1 MKISKSSNSLKL
13 FVLMGICGLSACGQ
27 NAANE
32 QRIREVLNS
41 DTVLIQK
48 DSSNVWYVGKT
59 FQDGMFSFCRNQK
72 CGFIDIEGREVIAPQ
87 YDEVK
92 DFSDGLARVE
102 QGRQVGFIDKTGK
115 MVIPFS
121 DKYEYGYVFRDG
133 LISFKSDSESGFMD
147 KTGQIAFLMPQ
158 GIKADHNFKNG
169 LVEIRENGKYGLM
182 DTKGNIV
189 VPAQYDMIA
198 DNFSDGLLRVQRDDL
213 WGYIDKTGKEV
224 IVPQYRFADNF
235 EYGRARVEHTK
246 YIDKTG
252 KELPRHHQIEI
263 SADMPLKSFREYRGV
278 HEHDLWGFKDINGK
292 EVIPA
297 QYIDVEGFSE
307 GLATVLPDNSTVR
320 TALGDII
327 KDGTGFGYIDKT
339 GNMVIA
345 PQFSKAEPFKNGLAR
360 VQKHGREFFIDK
372 QGKTV
377 IRFFELPDLQRA
389 ETMAKSF
396 SQIMGT
402 NISPESFRDPNE
414 RMRDEFM
421 NDCAK
426 IKVGQ
431 TYEKDGFSFEVQ
443 SVAMEK
449 AQAIVKESKTK
460 YQAPTPCMDIKE
472 IIGVWNIAD

>member
-1 MKISKSSNSLKL
+1 MLHKYNNSLKMLSL
-13 FVLMGICGLSACGQ
+13 FVISCGLLSCGKGE
-27 NAANE
+27 NSE

-48 DSSNVWYVGKT
+48 DSSRVWYVNKT
-59 FQDGMFSFCRNQK
+59 FQDGMFSFCRDKK
-72 CGFIDIEGREVIAPQ
+72 CGFIDTQGREVIDPQ

-92 DFSDGLARVE
+92 DFSDGLAWVE
-102 QGRQVGFIDKTGK
+102 QGGQVGFIDKTGK

-121 DKYEYGYVFRDG
+121 DKYEYGYAFHDG
-133 LISFKSDSESGFMD
+133 LISFKSDEESGFMD

-158 GIKADHNFKNG
+158 GVSATEYFGNG
-169 LVEIRENGKYGLM
+169 LVRKYENGKCGLIDM
-182 DTKGNIV
+182 KGNIIL
-189 VPAQYDMIA
+189 PAQYDLIGG
-198 DNFSDGLLRVQRDDL
+198 FSDDL
-213 WGYIDKTGKEV
+213 ALVKQGDLYGYIDKTGKEV
-224 IVPQYRFADNF
+224 IPPQYILADNF
-235 EYGRARVEHTK
+235 QYGRANVKKTITEPSM

-252 KELPRHHQIEI
+252 KELPLNHQIEI
-263 SADMPLKSFREYRGV
+263 SADMPLKSFRKYRGR
-278 HEHDLWGFKDINGK
+278 HEHDLWGFEDINGK

-297 QYIDVEGFSE
+297 QYIAVEGFSE
-307 GLATVLPDNSTVR
+307 GLAAVLPDNSTVR

-377 IRFFELPDLQRA
+377 IRFFELPDFNRFYTPDELMRA
-389 ETMAKSF
+389 TKL
-396 SQIMGT
+396 
-402 NISPESFRDPNE
+402 
-414 RMRDEFM
+414 M
-421 NDCAK
+421 NDCAN

-431 TYEKDGFSFEVQ
+431 TYEKDGFSFKVE

-472 IIGVWNIAD
+472 IVGVWNIND

>member
-1 MKISKSSNSLKL
+1 MLHKYNNSLKMLSL
-13 FVLMGICGLSACGQ
+13 FVISCGLLSCGKGE
-27 NAANE
+27 NSE

-48 DSSNVWYVGKT
+48 DSSRVWYVNKT
-59 FQDGMFSFCRNQK
+59 FQDGMFSFCRNKK
-72 CGFIDIEGREVIAPQ
+72 CGFIDTQGREVIAPQ

-121 DKYEYGYVFRDG
+121 DKYEYGYAFHNG
-133 LISFKSDSESGFMD
+133 LISFKSDGKSGFMD
-147 KTGQIAFLMPQ
+147 KTGQIAFILPQ
-158 GIKADHNFKNG
+158 GISADHNFKDG

-182 DTKGNIV
+182 DTQGNIV
-189 VPAQYDMIA
+189 VPAQYDLIA

-213 WGYIDKTGKEV
+213 WGYIDKTGKE
-224 IVPQYRFADNF
+224 IIPPQYRFADNF

-252 KELPRHHQIEI
+252 KELPVNHQIEI
-263 SADMPLKSFREYRGV
+263 LSDMPLKSFRKYRGRPK
-278 HEHDLWGFKDINGK
+278 HDLWGFEDLNGK

-297 QYIDVEGFSE
+297 RYIDVEGFSD
-307 GLATVLPDNSTVR
+307 GLAAVLPDNSTVN
-320 TALGDII
+320 TVIFGELI
-327 KDGTGFGYIDKT
+327 KEGTGFGYIDKT

-345 PQFSKAEPFKNGLAR
+345 PQFSKAEPFNNGLAR
-360 VQKHGREFFIDK
+360 VSKHSREFFIDK

-377 IRFFELPDLQRA
+377 IRFFELPDFNRLYTPDERRRA
-389 ETMAKSF
+389 EWL
-396 SQIMGT
+396 
-402 NISPESFRDPNE
+402 
-414 RMRDEFM
+414 
-421 NDCAK
+421 NDCAN
-426 IKVGQ
+426 IEVGQ
-431 TYEKDGFSFEVQ
+431 TYEKDGFSFKVE

-472 IIGVWNIAD
+472 IVGVWNIND

>member
-13 FVLMGICGLSACGQ
+13 FVLIGICGLSACGQ

-158 GIKADHNFKNG
+158 GISATEHFKNG
-169 LVEIRENGKYGLM
+169 LVKIRNHGNGKYGLM

-189 VPAQYDMIA
+189 APTQYDMLS
-198 DNFSDGLLRVQRDDL
+198 DNNFSDGLLRVSRDDL

-252 KELPRHHQIEI
+252 KELPLNHQIEI
-263 SADMPLKSFREYRGV
+263 SADMPLKSFRKYRGR
-278 HEHDLWGFKDINGK
+278 HEHDLWGFEDINGK

-307 GLATVLPDNSTVR
+307 GLSAVLPDNSTIR
-320 TALGDII
+320 IGLSNII
-327 KDGTGFGYIDKT
+327 KEGTGFGYIDKT

-345 PQFSKAEPFKNGLAR
+345 PQFSKAEPFNNGLAR
-360 VQKHGREFFIDK
+360 VSKHGREFFINK

-377 IRFFELPDLQRA
+377 IRFFELPDFNHFYTPDELMRA
-389 ETMAKSF
+389 TKL
-396 SQIMGT
+396 
-402 NISPESFRDPNE
+402 
-414 RMRDEFM
+414 M
-421 NDCAK
+421 NDCAN

-431 TYEKDGFSFEVQ
+431 TYKKDGFSFKVE

-449 AQAIVKESKTK
+449 AQAIVKESKTQ
-460 YQAPTPCMDIKE
+460 YQAPTPCMDIRE
-472 IIGVWNIAD
+472 IVGVWNIAD

>member
-1 MKISKSSNSLKL
+1 MSLKHTNSLKTLSL
-13 FVLMGICGLSACGQ
+13 FIVSCGLLSCGKGET
-27 NAANE
+27 NSK

-48 DSSNVWYVGKT
+48 DSSRVWYVNKT
-59 FQDGMFSFCRNQK
+59 FQDGMFSFCRDKK
-72 CGFIDIEGREVIAPQ
+72 CGFIDTQGREVIAPQ

-115 MVIPFS
+115 IVIPFS
-121 DKYEYGYVFRDG
+121 DKYEYGYAFHNG
-133 LISFKSDSESGFMD
+133 LISFKSDGKSGFMD
-147 KTGQIAFLMPQ
+147 KTGQIAFILPQ
-158 GIKADHNFKNG
+158 GISADYNFKDE

-182 DTKGNIV
+182 DARGNIV

-198 DNFSDGLLRVQRDDL
+198 DNFSDGLLRVKKDDL

-224 IVPQYRFADNF
+224 IPPQYRFADNF

-252 KELPRHHQIEI
+252 KELPLNHQIEI
-263 SADMPLKSFREYRGV
+263 SADMPLKSFRKYRGR
-278 HEHDLWGFKDINGK
+278 HEHDLWGFEDINGK

-297 QYIDVEGFSE
+297 QYIAVERFSE
-307 GLATVLPDNSTVR
+307 GLAAVLPDNSTLR

-327 KDGTGFGYIDKT
+327 RDGTGFGYIDKT

-345 PQFSKAEPFKNGLAR
+345 PQFSKAEPFNNGLAR

-377 IRFFELPDLQRA
+377 IRFFELPDFNRFYTPDELMRA
-389 ETMAKSF
+389 TKL
-396 SQIMGT
+396 
-402 NISPESFRDPNE
+402 
-414 RMRDEFM
+414 M
-421 NDCAK
+421 NDCAN

-431 TYEKDGFSFEVQ
+431 TYEKDGFSFKVE

-449 AQAIVKESKTK
+449 AQAIVKESKTQ

-472 IIGVWNIAD
+472 IVGVWNIAD